1 MREKTTKSGLF
12 GKTRQAVLGLLYGQP
27 DRSYYTNQIVDAV
40 NSGSGTV
47 QRELERLSEAGLV
60 LREVQGRQ
68 VYYRANPDNP
78 IFPEI
83 KSIIRKTFGIAEVL
97 RSALQPVAD
106 NIRSAF
112 IFGSIARNT
121 DDQASDIDV
130 MVIGNIGFG
139 EIVDLLSPAETQL
152 GREINA
158 VVYPETEF
166 QEKTRRDQYFVKTV
180 MEGDKI
186 FLIGNDDE
194 LRKLA
199 R

>member
-1 MREKTTKSGLF
+1 
-12 GKTRQAVLGLLYGQP
+12 
-27 DRSYYTNQIVDAV
+27 
-40 NSGSGTV
+40 
-47 QRELERLSEAGLV
+47 
-60 LREVQGRQ
+60 VQGRQ